1 MNMEEM
7 RTLYSVLSRIGK
19 LNRRQDAGTRENN
32 CDIVTFGLL
41 FYGENPQTRVRM
53 TDVSRQLMVTKPAA
67 TQAVNKLVENGLV
80 ERVSDAHD
88 RRVVYIQ
95 PTENGRNVFEQEIEM
110 RMAFVDRVVER
121 MGETD
126 ANMLVALLD
135 RFLWEA
141 AAEIEEI

>member
-1 MNMEEM
+1 MHSEA
-7 RTLYSVLSRIGK
+7 TLSLYSMVNRIAK
-19 LNRRQDAGTRENN
+19 LCSKDVSCDGDKSGIMPVFALMFKKAGN
-32 CDIVTFGLL
+32 
-41 FYGENPQTRVRM
+41 RVRM
-53 TDVSRQLMVTKPAA
+53 TDISKYLMITKPAA